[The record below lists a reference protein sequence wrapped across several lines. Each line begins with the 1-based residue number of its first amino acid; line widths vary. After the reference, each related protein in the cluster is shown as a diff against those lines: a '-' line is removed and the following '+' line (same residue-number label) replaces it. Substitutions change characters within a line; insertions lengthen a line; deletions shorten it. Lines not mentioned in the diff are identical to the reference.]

1 MLQYRVILPFCVA
14 LLKTFNGKVSSGQS
28 EEYFWISM
36 VSMPFT
42 LLNEAIQVYPEAM
55 LMALV
60 SLRKVKLI
68 SLID

>member
-1 MLQYRVILPFCVA
+1 MILPFCVA
-14 LLKTFNGKVSSGQS
+14 SLKTFNGKVSSGQS
-28 EEYFWISM
+28 EECFWIM

-42 LLNEAIQVYPEAM
+42 LLNEAIPVYPEAM

-60 SLRKVKLI
+60 SLTKVKLI

>member
-1 MLQYRVILPFCVA
+1 MLQYRVILPFCVG

-28 EEYFWISM
+28 EEYFWIM
-36 VSMPFT
+36 VSMSFT
-42 LLNEAIQVYPEAM
+42 LLNEATQVYPEAM